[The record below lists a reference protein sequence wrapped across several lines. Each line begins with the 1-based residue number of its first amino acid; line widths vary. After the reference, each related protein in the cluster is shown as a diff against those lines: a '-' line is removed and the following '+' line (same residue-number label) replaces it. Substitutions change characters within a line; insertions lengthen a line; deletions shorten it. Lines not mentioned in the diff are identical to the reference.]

1 MFWISEGEIFLF
13 RGVRTLFLCLWLSGD
28 GVSLVVDVFLR
39 GNIVFST
46 INVGCCVVLISL
58 FFTGFLLVFYWFLFS
73 FFTEN
78 KNLWFF
84 PKVKN

>member
-1 MFWISEGEIFLF
+1 MFWISDGEIFLF

-46 INVGCCVVLISL
+46 INVGCTLSNDTLTRCVVLISL
-58 FFTGFLLVFYWFLFS
+58 FLLVFYWFFN
-73 FFTEN
+73 FIFY
-78 KNLWFF
+78 
-84 PKVKN
+84 